1 MVIREL
7 RVQNYK
13 GFRDAQRVELRPLT
27 LFYGENSAGKSALVR
42 LLPWIAES
50 MADPRP
56 GPMMD
61 GEVAREAL
69 WQDLVYSGN
78 PTHHVRIGIT
88 WAAPD
93 EVSAA
98 WGLRGGEMPGSCEL
112 ASVTLRGPAGEVR
125 LEDDGDQVW
134 ERRIDRIGGLLPRG
148 GSLDLRAE
156 TGLELEDLTLNA
168 QWLCGVRVG
177 IPRVEKSL
185 AAAPQR
191 LPPDGA
197 GVARFLF
204 YWQRLARSPAAQAAL
219 ALVVG
224 FYERLGLSLE
234 ATDIAPGFFRLEV
247 TAKGQAGSVSLV
259 DTGEGLTQVLA
270 PLVALARA
278 MTGLGPRVVAL
289 EQPELHLHTNA
300 QRELARSIVEAVQ
313 GGAQVLVETHSE
325 VLLAATQLALAEG
338 SLQPEQVGAYWV
350 ARRDDGASVAHPVTF
365 NTRGEVRGL
374 WPISAFDDLLKLKNE
389 LFEAQERA

>member
-177 IPRVEKSL
+177 SLGSRSHWRRRLAAPARWGRRRAVLILL
-185 AAAPQR
+185 AAARALPRSAGRFGVGGR
-191 LPPDGA
+191 L
-197 GVARFLF
+197 L
-204 YWQRLARSPAAQAAL
+204 
-219 ALVVG
+219 
-224 FYERLGLSLE
+224 
-234 ATDIAPGFFRLEV
+234 
-247 TAKGQAGSVSLV
+247 
-259 DTGEGLTQVLA
+259 
-270 PLVALARA
+270 
-278 MTGLGPRVVAL
+278 
-289 EQPELHLHTNA
+289 
-300 QRELARSIVEAVQ
+300 
-313 GGAQVLVETHSE
+313 
-325 VLLAATQLALAEG
+325 
-338 SLQPEQVGAYWV
+338 
-350 ARRDDGASVAHPVTF
+350 
-365 NTRGEVRGL
+365 
-374 WPISAFDDLLKLKNE
+374 
-389 LFEAQERA
+389 